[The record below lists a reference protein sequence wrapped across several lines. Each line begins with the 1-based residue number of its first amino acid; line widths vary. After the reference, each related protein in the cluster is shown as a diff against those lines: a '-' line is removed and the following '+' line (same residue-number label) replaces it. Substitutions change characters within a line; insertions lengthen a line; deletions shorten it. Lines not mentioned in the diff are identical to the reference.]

1 MTTIAT
7 KTNQRREEHTV
18 SKSKKDNLPKANKD
32 IRAKEVR
39 LVGVDAEMLGVM
51 SIFDAL
57 KKAESLGLD
66 LVEISPGA
74 EPPVCKIMDFG
85 KFKYESKKKMQESR
99 KKQRVV
105 VLKEVKFRPNIGQ
118 NDFDVKVRNINK
130 FLHDGDKVKVSLW
143 FRGREIV
150 HNEIGKALFDRV
162 IESVGENA
170 KLELEPKMEGK
181 QMMMIMVPKVA
192 IPD

>member
-1 MTTIAT
+1 M
-7 KTNQRREEHTV
+7 

-57 KKAESLGLD
+57 RKAEILGLD
-66 LVEISPGA
+66 LVEISPAA

-118 NDFDVKVRNINK
+118 NDFDVKVRNIQK
-130 FLHDGDKVKVSLW
+130 FLHEGDKVKVSLW

-150 HNEIGKALFDRV
+150 HNEIGKALFQRV
-162 IESVGENA
+162 IEAVGETA

-181 QMMMIMVPKVA
+181 QMMMIMVSKVVA
-192 IPD
+192 E

>member
-1 MTTIAT
+1 M
-7 KTNQRREEHTV
+7 

-57 KKAESLGLD
+57 KRAEILGLD
-66 LVEISPGA
+66 LVEISPA
-74 EPPVCKIMDFG
+74 AAPPVCKIMDFG

-118 NDFDVKVRNINK
+118 SDFEVKVRNIQK
-130 FLHDGDKVKVSLW
+130 FLQEGDKVKVSLW

-150 HNEIGKALFDRV
+150 HNEIGKLLFQRV
-162 IESVGENA
+162 IEAVGDSA

-181 QMMMIMVPKVA
+181 QMMMIMVHKVVV
-192 IPD
+192 PE

>member
-1 MTTIAT
+1 M
-7 KTNQRREEHTV
+7 

-39 LVGVDAEMLGVM
+39 LVAEDGEMLGVM

-57 KKAESLGLD
+57 KRAEIAGLD
-66 LVEISPGA
+66 LVEISPQA
-74 EPPVCKIMDFG
+74 EPPVCKMMDFG
-85 KFKYESKKKMQESR
+85 RFKYESKKKTQESK
-99 KKQRVV
+99 KKQRVI

-118 NDFDVKVRNINK
+118 NDFDVKVRNIQK
-130 FLHDGDKVKVSLW
+130 FLQDGDKVKVSLW

-150 HNEIGKALFDRV
+150 HNEMGKLLFQK
-162 IESVGENA
+162 IIAAVGEGA

-181 QMMMIMVPKVA
+181 QMMMIMVSKAAVPVVGE
-192 IPD
+192 

>member
-1 MTTIAT
+1 M
-7 KTNQRREEHTV
+7 

-39 LVGVDAEMLGVM
+39 LVAEDGEMLGVM

-57 KKAESLGLD
+57 KKAEIAGLD
-66 LVEISPGA
+66 LVEISPQA
-74 EPPVCKIMDFG
+74 EPPVCKMMDFG
-85 KFKYESKKKMQESR
+85 RFKYESKKKMQESK
-99 KKQRVV
+99 KKQKVI

-118 NDFDVKVRNINK
+118 NDFDVKVRNIHK
-130 FLHDGDKVKVSLW
+130 FLQDGDKVKVSLW

-150 HNEIGKALFDRV
+150 HNEMGKLLFQKV
-162 IESVGENA
+162 IDAVGEGA

-192 IPD
+192 LVAAGE

>member
-1 MTTIAT
+1 M
-7 KTNQRREEHTV
+7 

-39 LVGVDAEMLGVM
+39 LVAEDGEMLGVM

-57 KKAESLGLD
+57 KRAEIAGLD
-66 LVEISPGA
+66 LVEISPQA
-74 EPPVCKIMDFG
+74 EPPVCKMMDFG
-85 KFKYESKKKMQESR
+85 RVKYESKKKTQESK
-99 KKQRVV
+99 KKQRVI

-118 NDFDVKVRNINK
+118 NDFDVKVRNIQK
-130 FLHDGDKVKVSLW
+130 FLSDGDKVKVSLW

-150 HNEIGKALFDRV
+150 HNEMGKQLFQKV
-162 IESVGENA
+162 IDAVGEGA

-181 QMMMIMVPKVA
+181 QMMMIMVPKIALAVA
-192 IPD
+192 GE

>member
-1 MTTIAT
+1 MS
-7 KTNQRREEHTV
+7 R
-18 SKSKKDNLPKANKD
+18 SKKDNLPKANKD

-39 LVGVDAEMLGVM
+39 LVGVDGEMLGIV

-57 KKAESLGLD
+57 NKADSLSLD
-66 LVEISPGA
+66 LVEISPNA

-85 KFKYESKKKMQESR
+85 KFKYESKKKLQESK
-99 KKQRVV
+99 KKQKVI

-130 FLHDGDKVKVSLW
+130 FLHEGDKVKVSLW

-150 HNEIGKALFDRV
+150 HNEIGKALFSRI
-162 IESVGENA
+162 IETVGENA

-181 QMMMIMVPKVA
+181 QMMMIMVPKTA
-192 IPD
+192 LQTTATPNSSDTTSI

>member
-1 MTTIAT
+1 M
-7 KTNQRREEHTV
+7 

-57 KKAESLGLD
+57 KKAEALSLD
-66 LVEISPGA
+66 LVEISPAA

-118 NDFDVKVRNINK
+118 NDFEVKVRNIQK
-130 FLHDGDKVKVSLW
+130 FLQDGDKVKVSLW

-150 HNEIGKALFDRV
+150 HNEIGKLLFQRI
-162 IESVGENA
+162 IEAVGEGA

-181 QMMMIMVPKVA
+181 QMMMIMVPKVVV
-192 IPD
+192 PE

>member
-1 MTTIAT
+1 M
-7 KTNQRREEHTV
+7 

-32 IRAKEVR
+32 IRAREVR

-51 SIFDAL
+51 PLFDAL
-57 KKAESLGLD
+57 KRAEALGLD

-85 KFKYESKKKMQESR
+85 RFKYESKKKMQESR
-99 KKQRVV
+99 KKQRVI

-118 NDFDVKVRNINK
+118 NDFDVKVRNIQK
-130 FLHDGDKVKVSLW
+130 FLQDGDKVKVSLW

-150 HNEIGKALFDRV
+150 HNEIGKQVFQRI
-162 IESVGENA
+162 IESVGEHA

-192 IPD
+192 VAE

>member
-1 MTTIAT
+1 
-7 KTNQRREEHTV
+7 V

-39 LVGVDAEMLGVM
+39 LVAEDGEMLGVM

-57 KKAESLGLD
+57 KKAEIAGLD
-66 LVEISPGA
+66 LVEISPQA

-85 KFKYESKKKMQESR
+85 RFKYESKKKMQESK
-99 KKQRVV
+99 KKQKVI

-118 NDFDVKVRNINK
+118 NDFDVKVRNIQK
-130 FLHDGDKVKVSLW
+130 FLLDGDKVKVSLW

-150 HNEIGKALFDRV
+150 HNEMGKQLFQKV
-162 IESVGENA
+162 IDAVGEGA

-181 QMMMIMVPKVA
+181 QMMMIMVPKIA
-192 IPD
+192 LAGAGE